1 MRTLLLISL
10 LFFTTTILGQNKYPI
25 QTIFKGDSVVILSI
39 KQSIDINK
47 ALETQKRIIR
57 EQTRKITLLNK
68 VVDSLKMAAGDSR
81 VLDSIQYV
89 ADTTYKWADEL
100 NLTIR
105 EMAMHGSFLYMLPPY
120 DKVHFINLDDYNLY
134 GYEDGSV
141 VVLEKMTKREYAE
154 YVTLR
159 EEHDRKFP
167 SPVQYFSTL
176 KFVNFEGLL
185 RTRESWIWKHKSIL
199 EESK

>member
-1 MRTLLLISL
+1 MRILLLLGFLLISM
-10 LFFTTTILGQNKYPI
+10 LGLSQTKYPI
-25 QTIFKGDSVVILSI
+25 QTIYKGDSVVVLSI

-47 ALETQKRIIR
+47 AIETQKRIIR
-57 EQTRKITLLNK
+57 EQTRKIALLNK
-68 VVDSLKMAAGDSR
+68 VVDSLKMAAGNSR

-120 DKVHFINLDDYNLY
+120 DKVYFINLDDYNLY
-134 GYEDGSV
+134 GYENGSV
-141 VVLEKMTKREYAE
+141 IVFEKMTKQEYAE
-154 YVTLR
+154 YTTLR
-159 EEHDRKFP
+159 EEHDKKFP
-167 SPVQYFSTL
+167 SPVKYFSTL
-176 KFVNFEGLL
+176 KFINFEGLL
-185 RTRESWIWKHKSIL
+185 RSRESWIWKNKSLL

>member
-1 MRTLLLISL
+1 MKNLITILFL
-10 LFFTTTILGQNKYPI
+10 LFSLTGIAQTKYPI
-25 QTIFKGDSVVILSI
+25 RTIFKGDSVVVLSI

-57 EQTRKITLLNK
+57 EQTRKIALLNK

-81 VLDSIQYV
+81 VLDSLQYV

-120 DKVHFINLDDYNLY
+120 DKVYFINLDDYNLY

-141 VVLEKMTKREYAE
+141 VVLEKMTKREYTE

-159 EEHDRKFP
+159 EEHDKNFP
-167 SPVQYFSTL
+167 SPVQYFSAL
-176 KFVNFEGLL
+176 KFVNFENDNK
-185 RTRESWIWKHKSIL
+185 TYTTTIYNPVFIY
-199 EESK
+199 

>member
-1 MRTLLLISL
+1 MKNLITILFL
-10 LFFTTTILGQNKYPI
+10 LFSLTGIAQTKYPI
-25 QTIFKGDSVVILSI
+25 RTIFKGDSVVVLSI

-57 EQTRKITLLNK
+57 EQTRKIALLNK

-81 VLDSIQYV
+81 VLDSLQYV

-120 DKVHFINLDDYNLY
+120 DKVYFINLDDYNLY

-141 VVLEKMTKREYAE
+141 VVLEKMTKREYTE

-159 EEHDRKFP
+159 EEHDKKFP
-167 SPVQYFSTL
+167 SPVQYFSAL

-185 RTRESWIWKHKSIL
+185 RTRERWIWKHKSIL

>member
-1 MRTLLLISL
+1 MRILLLLGFLLISM
-10 LFFTTTILGQNKYPI
+10 LGLSQTKYPI
-25 QTIFKGDSVVILSI
+25 QTIYKGDSVVVLSI

-47 ALETQKRIIR
+47 AIETQKRIIR
-57 EQTRKITLLNK
+57 EQTRKIALLNK
-68 VVDSLKMAAGDSR
+68 VVDSLKMAAGNSR

-159 EEHDRKFP
+159 EEHDKKFP
-167 SPVQYFSTL
+167 SPVQYFSAL